1 MGNKNS
7 SSHLTNHQSKRSFHH
22 QKSNHYI
29 TNNDHIYSKFDTS
42 SSYQSS
48 NSKKHGPS
56 PRFRRRHAR
65 QVHLDKKS
73 KKAQTISSYLNV
85 SLQSIG
91 DRTISLFS
99 RSFNFLHPSLS
110 SSPICLLDNNNRQEL
125 SITNEN
131 NHEFHIGTHSGVYRN
146 QSRRKYQ
153 TSSLRNPYRRS
164 STNFPVHGH
173 EALFLP
179 EFSIKGKITEADFEV
194 IDIIARGAFGNVI
207 QVCSIHDRQTYA
219 MKIMSKSQIVKDNAV
234 QQVKD
239 EVTIA
244 QSCLSHP
251 FIVHTHFYWQ
261 SRRYLY
267 IITDYVENGELL
279 SLWLRIRRFP
289 QLIVKIYIAQVAM
302 VLDYL
307 HRNGIIYRDVKMENI
322 LLDENGNIKIID
334 FGLSKWLLLGQ
345 KTSTICGT
353 LQYIAPEVLSVRPY
367 DHRVDWWS
375 LGILMYAC
383 LFGEYPVSA
392 TKDHVTMAN
401 KVLNHTFNLPSIAL
415 ENKFQVKELLLHLLE
430 KNPNQRLCSL
440 DELRQTSFMS
450 KIDFNHIYS
459 KSYSPLEILINTKS
473 QWRNEL
479 ILHYNYRQKE
489 IKNKKNSSSS
499 TSSSLLSSS
508 IRNKKVYQNI
518 DNHVFQKFSE

>member
-7 SSHLTNHQSKRSFHH
+7 SSHLTNHRSTHQ
-22 QKSNHYI
+22 QKSANYI
-29 TNNDHIYSKFDTS
+29 TNDDVDDDDSNNNIPAS
-42 SSYQSS
+42 SDRNL

-65 QVHLDKKS
+65 QVHLDKKT
-73 KKAQTISSYLNV
+73 KRPQTVSSYLNV

-91 DRTISLFS
+91 GQTLSLFS
-99 RSFNFLHPSLS
+99 RSFNFLHPSSS
-110 SSPICLLDNNNRQEL
+110 SSPPIDVLEATRSKLPL
-125 SITNEN
+125 TNG
-131 NHEFHIGTHSGVYRN
+131 NHRVYHLGTHSGVYKN

-194 IDIIARGAFGNVI
+194 IGIIARGAFGNVI
-207 QVCSIHDRQTYA
+207 QVCSIHDKQIYA

-244 QSCLSHP
+244 QSCLSYP
-251 FIVHTHFYWQ
+251 FIVHTHYYWQ

-289 QLIVKIYIAQVAM
+289 QLIVQIFIAQVAM

-307 HRNGIIYRDVKMENI
+307 HTKGIIYRDVKMENI
-322 LLDENGNIKIID
+322 LLDESGNIKIID
-334 FGLSKWLLLGQ
+334 FGLSKWLPLGQ
-345 KTSTICGT
+345 RTSTICGT

-415 ENKFQVKELLLHLLE
+415 ENKIQVKELLLHLLE
-430 KNPNQRLCSL
+430 KDPNQRLCSL
-440 DELRQTSFMS
+440 DELRQSSFMA
-450 KIDFNHIYS
+450 KLDFNRVYT
-459 KSYSPLEILINTKS
+459 KSYSPLEILMYMKS
-473 QWRNEL
+473 EWRHEL
-479 ILHYNYRQKE
+479 QTHYNYKRKDL
-489 IKNKKNSSSS
+489 KNGKHPS
-499 TSSSLLSSS
+499 TSSSPRQK
-508 IRNKKVYQNI
+508 IPCHTF
-518 DNHVFQKFSE
+518 DNHVFQRFSE

>member
-7 SSHLTNHQSKRSFHH
+7 SSHLINHHNYRYIHQ
-22 QKSNHYI
+22 QKSNNYVI
-29 TNNDHIYSKFDTS
+29 NNDDINNNFETS
-42 SSYQSS
+42 SDRNS

-56 PRFRRRHAR
+56 PRFRRRHTR
-65 QVHLDKKS
+65 QGHLDKKT
-73 KKAQTISSYLNV
+73 KRPQTVSSYLNV

-91 DRTISLFS
+91 GRTISLFS

-110 SSPICLLDNNNRQEL
+110 SSPIDPLENIRQEL
-125 SITNEN
+125 PLKNGNCREY
-131 NHEFHIGTHSGVYRN
+131 HGTHSGVYKN

-179 EFSIKGKITEADFEV
+179 EFSIKGRITEADFEV

-207 QVCSIHDRQTYA
+207 QVCSIHDKHIYA

-244 QSCLSHP
+244 QSCLSYP
-251 FIVHTHFYWQ
+251 FIVHTHYYWQ

-289 QLIVKIYIAQVAM
+289 QLIVQIYIAQVAM

-307 HRNGIIYRDVKMENI
+307 HSKGIIYRDVKMENI
-322 LLDENGNIKIID
+322 LLDEHGNIKIID
-334 FGLSKWLLLGQ
+334 FGLSKWLALGQ
-345 KTSTICGT
+345 RTSTICGT

-401 KVLNHTFNLPSIAL
+401 KVLNHTFNLPSVAL
-415 ENKFQVKELLLHLLE
+415 ENKLQVKELLVRLLE

-440 DELRQTSFMS
+440 DELRQSSFMI
-450 KIDFNHIYS
+450 KIDFNRIYA
-459 KSYSPLEILINTKS
+459 KYYSPLEILMNMKS
-473 QWRNEL
+473 DWRNEL
-479 ILHYNYRQKE
+479 QLYYKHRPKE
-489 IKNKKNSSSS
+489 IQNGIDTSL
-499 TSSSLLSSS
+499 SSSLQQKSH
-508 IRNKKVYQNI
+508 YQNM
-518 DNHVFQKFSE
+518 DNNLFQKFSE

>member
-7 SSHLTNHQSKRSFHH
+7 SSHLTNNQSKRSFHQ
-22 QKSNHYI
+22 QKSNYYI

-42 SSYQSS
+42 SYKSS
-48 NSKKHGPS
+48 NTKKHGPS

-65 QVHLDKKS
+65 QTV
-73 KKAQTISSYLNV
+73 SSYLNV

-110 SSPICLLDNNNRQEL
+110 SSPICSLENNHQEL
-125 SITNEN
+125 LITNEN
-131 NHEFHIGTHSGVYRN
+131 NHEFNVGTHSGVYRN

-207 QVCSIHDRQTYA
+207 QVCSTHDGQTYA

-251 FIVHTHFYWQ
+251 FIVHTHYYWQ

-267 IITDYVENGELL
+267 IITDHVENGELL

-307 HRNGIIYRDVKMENI
+307 HSKGIIYRDVKMENI

-334 FGLSKWLLLGQ
+334 FGLSKWLSLGQ

-401 KVLNHTFNLPSIAL
+401 KVLNHTFNLPSTAL

-440 DELRQTSFMS
+440 DELRRTSFMS
-450 KIDFNHIYS
+450 KIDFNHVYS
-459 KSYSPLEILINTKS
+459 KSYSPLEILMNTKS
-473 QWRNEL
+473 QWRDEL
-479 ILHYNYRQKE
+479 VLHYNYRQKE
-489 IKNKKNSSSS
+489 IKNKKYSLSSSS
-499 TSSSLLSSS
+499 TSS
-508 IRNKKVYQNI
+508 IQNKKVYQNI
-518 DNHVFQKFSE
+518 DNHLFQKFSE